1 MKIEVGKRY
10 LYKRNVETNG
20 VNKAVEEVVVVKRI
34 CEHRAKVQII
44 GGKETTVD
52 IRCLREFEVHFP
64 KVEPQDEQPAEYPP
78 GTKLTSNR
86 LFTIDEPS
94 KPAHYDTGIDTIAF
108 LRANCPPEQVEGF
121 LRGNAIKYLQRYAAK
136 GTPIEDLK
144 KSRHYIDMLIEEL
157 EGRE

>member
-1 MKIEVGKRY
+1 MKMIKGGTYLIKHNTYSHQGKLLCKGDAVVLRDYDSSAERVMIEFDGS
-10 LYKRNVETNG
+10 L
-20 VNKAVEEVVVVKRI
+20 
-34 CEHRAKVQII
+34 CWL
-44 GGKETTVD
+44 D
-52 IRCLREFEVHFP
+52 PEFLEAIDGDAP
-64 KVEPQDEQPAEYPP
+64 IESD
-78 GTKLTSNR
+78 
-86 LFTIDEPS
+86 DEPS

-121 LRGNAIKYLQRYAAK
+121 LRGNAIKYLQRYASK